1 MEQQL
6 LNILWEKLDFY
17 SKELGTLE
25 MMETAWSDEQLE
37 RAAELDGL
45 ISQLFVAIRKA
56 NDMQTSLDEPEFFKA
71 LNNLFDLE

>member
-6 LNILWEKLDFY
+6 LKILWQKLDSY

-45 ISQLFVAIRKA
+45 ISQLFVAIRTV
-56 NDMQTSLDEPEFFKA
+56 NTMQTSLDNPEFFKI
-71 LNNLFDLE
+71 LNNLFN

>member
-6 LNILWEKLDFY
+6 LKIIWEKVDSY

-37 RAAELDGL
+37 RAAELDEL
-45 ISQLFVAIRKA
+45 ISQLFVAIRTV
-56 NDMQTSLDEPEFFKA
+56 NTMQTSLDNPEFFKV
-71 LNNLFDLE
+71 LNNLFN